1 MCGLAGV
8 ARQRPRGVSAEL
20 LERMAAA
27 IRHRGPDGFG
37 LYADDRIGLAH
48 VRLSVIDVAG
58 GAQPMTNED
67 GDVRVVY
74 NGEIY
79 NYLEL
84 RHELEVRGHVFRTR
98 SDTEVL
104 VHGYEKWS
112 ERSTPRAW
120 TRCSPSGRRG
130 RRAPHSA
137 ASGRSSRGAGR
148 GGGRERCRSGGTMR
162 STTRARPPS
171 RRTPCRRSTTCC
183 IRACGCACGPTCQWV

>member
-1 MCGLAGV
+1 GV
-8 ARQRPRGVSAEL
+8 QTCALP
-20 LERMAAA
+20 
-27 IRHRGPDGFG
+27 IWPDGFG
-37 LYADDRIGLAH
+37 LHADDRIGLAH

-104 VHGYEKWS
+104 VHGYEQWGEELL
-112 ERSTPRAW
+112 ERLNGQFAFALHDR
-120 TRCSPSGRRG
+120 
-130 RRAPHSA
+130 
-137 ASGRSSRGAGR
+137 
-148 GGGRERCRSGGTMR
+148 
-162 STTRARPPS
+162 
-171 RRTPCRRSTTCC
+171 
-183 IRACGCACGPTCQWV
+183 